1 MKQDDAPE
9 IVDFDRYK
17 AAQAAAKAK
26 EKASQEARA
35 KLEAK
40 ARKSAS
46 GQSFLGSRPKAGLIL
61 GLIALAL
68 IALTVLPKV
77 LG

>member
-1 MKQDDAPE
+1 MKKNDAPE

-26 EKASQEARA
+26 EKAQQEAQAKVEARA
-35 KLEAK
+35 RK
-40 ARKSAS
+40 AAS

-68 IALTVLPKV
+68 IALIALPKV